1 MTRLNG
7 IPEMTNTESRR
18 LTAALRDLARDGRIF
33 DSGKVAV
40 SKRSGRVQVVWK
52 INRSGESE

>member
-7 IPEMTNTESRR
+7 TPEMTNTESRR
-18 LTAALRDLARDGRIF
+18 YSVAFRDLARDGRIF
-33 DSGKVAV
+33 DSGNVAV

-52 INRSGESE
+52 LNRFGESK